1 MVEVFPA
8 EKNLEL
14 SLILRFD
21 AQVRLMPKKR
31 PHLNAAVDVN
41 VVVFEDWM
49 KKGLLMI
56 EDPETGQG

>member
-1 MVEVFPA
+1 
-8 EKNLEL
+8 
-14 SLILRFD
+14 
-21 AQVRLMPKKR
+21 VRLMPEKR

-41 VVVFEDWM
+41 AVVFEDWM